1 MFSTNK
7 KGDVSIV
14 LNIYHNHRLCAWYF
28 KKCHAFTIVQLK
40 KENGN
45 TVIVLLVHM
54 LDLEVQLLLSCVCRV
69 DEDDNSRMLLAGL
82 TG

>member
-1 MFSTNK
+1 MHGTSKNAMLLQSYNK
-7 KGDVSIV
+7 K
-14 LNIYHNHRLCAWYF
+14 
-28 KKCHAFTIVQLK
+28 KKK
-40 KENGN
+40 NGN
-45 TVIVLLVHM
+45 TVIVFLVHM